1 MFKAEIVNGKPVVLH
16 YGEMVEK
23 GFNYL
28 AEAQERADELN
39 AEITRSREDG
49 KAIRSNCKNRR

>member
-1 MFKAEIVNGKPVVLH
+1 MKLKTYTTKPMYKAEIVNGKIVLLKL
-16 YGEMVEK
+16 GKLEEK

-39 AEITRSREDG
+39 KGE
-49 KAIRSNCKNRR
+49 KNDNQA

>member
-1 MFKAEIVNGKPVVLH
+1 MFKAEIVNGKILILH
-16 YGEMVEK
+16 HGELIEK

-39 AEITRSREDG
+39 EEHSYANSPQE
-49 KAIRSNCKNRR
+49 

>member
-1 MFKAEIVNGKPVVLH
+1 MFKAEIVNGKPVILH
-16 YGEMVEK
+16 CGELIEK

-39 AEITRSREDG
+39 EQHGYE
-49 KAIRSNCKNRR
+49 SNNNA